1 MEITPEIM
9 RFAELAVERA
19 IQKVAKSP
27 VRVREV
33 SYAINAPEIYESFPD
48 LAPGTLKKW
57 VYGKKI
63 GQKCADNKYRVK
75 LSEIE
80 KYLFKR

>member
-27 VRVREV
+27 VRIREL
-33 SYAINAPEIYESFPD
+33 SYPLNDPVIFETFPGVTPRAIKEWAY
-48 LAPGTLKKW
+48 AG
-57 VYGKKI
+57 KI
-63 GQKCADNKYRVK
+63 GQKCADNKYRVR

-80 KYLFKR
+80 KYLFNR